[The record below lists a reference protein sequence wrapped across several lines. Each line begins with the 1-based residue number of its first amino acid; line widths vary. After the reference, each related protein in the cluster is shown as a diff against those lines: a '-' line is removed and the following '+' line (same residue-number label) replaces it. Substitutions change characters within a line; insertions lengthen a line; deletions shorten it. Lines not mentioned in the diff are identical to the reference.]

1 MRSSLAKNITEVLDK
16 NIPLLDL
23 LGLKDI
29 RVFEIGTVFKK
40 EDGVAEHVSLAL
52 GVRTKPTGSTPNDDA
67 VIKATIEALE
77 GVLGNEVQVTLE
89 NGVAE
94 CDFTKLVAALP
105 EPESYEAFQ
114 KEEDV
119 QYVPFSLYPSVSRD
133 IALWTTEGVTADS
146 VEKVLNEEAGELRVR
161 TTLFDE
167 FSKDGRTSYAFRLV
181 FQSNEKTL
189 TDAEVNAVMDRIY
202 SAVRERGWEAR

>member
-1 MRSSLAKNITEVLDK
+1 M
-16 NIPLLDL
+16 
-23 LGLKDI
+23 
-29 RVFEIGTVFKK
+29 
-40 EDGVAEHVSLAL
+40 
-52 GVRTKPTGSTPNDDA
+52 
-67 VIKATIEALE
+67 
-77 GVLGNEVQVTLE
+77 
-89 NGVAE
+89 
-94 CDFTKLVAALP
+94 
-105 EPESYEAFQ
+105 
-114 KEEDV
+114 
-119 QYVPFSLYPSVSRD
+119 
-133 IALWTTEGVTADS
+133 TADS